1 MNREI
6 DYGRFPRLRA
16 ILADCGLED
25 PEQQESAFRALV
37 KLLVHKRVCQP
48 DGDVVHWR
56 NTCLSYFAQ
65 ICSRLEHD
73 ELELMVKSAE
83 SFYQRFIFAPSEK
96 VKSLYSE
103 FQKLGVK
110 SMFKNIPVSEIFEEY
125 RMETGYSPYERASKE
140 EIYSF
145 LNSVEDSMYAMA

>member
-6 DYGRFPRLRA
+6 DYSRFPRLKA
-16 ILADCGLED
+16 IVATCGLETQE
-25 PEQQESAFRALV
+25 EQERAFRTLV

-56 NTCLSYFAQ
+56 NTCLSYFSQ
-65 ICSRLEHD
+65 ICSHLEQD
-73 ELELMVKSAE
+73 ELELMIDKAE

-110 SMFKNIPVSEIFEEY
+110 SVFKNIPVSEIFKEY
-125 RMETGYSPYERASKE
+125 RQETGYSPYERASKE
-140 EIYSF
+140 EIHSF
-145 LNSVEDSMYAMA
+145 LISVETSMYAMA